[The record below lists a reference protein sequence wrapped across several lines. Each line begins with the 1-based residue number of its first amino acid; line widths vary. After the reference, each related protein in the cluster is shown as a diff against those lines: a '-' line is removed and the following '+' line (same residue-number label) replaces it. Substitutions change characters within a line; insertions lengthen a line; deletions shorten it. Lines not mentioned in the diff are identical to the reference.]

1 MAKEI
6 LHSEDARKKLKDGV
20 DKLANTVKVTL
31 GPKGRN
37 VVLEKKYGGPMVT
50 NDGVTIAKEIEL
62 EDAFEN
68 MGAQVVREVASK
80 TNDMAGDGTTTATVL
95 AQAVM
100 EEGVKNVAAGA
111 NPMALRRGIEKAAH
125 HVVAELGGMA
135 KSVKSK
141 EEIANVAAISADDPE
156 VGKLIAEVMETIGE
170 DGIVTVEESQTMG
183 LEKEVVEGM
192 QFDKGYVSPY
202 MVTDTTRLEAVFE
215 NAPILLTDKKI
226 SSIQEILPLL
236 EQLAQEGKKDLVI
249 IAEDV
254 EGEALTTLILN
265 KLRGT
270 FNALAIKAPA
280 FGDRRK
286 AMLEDIAVLTGGQV
300 ITDDLGLKL
309 EEATVEMLG
318 EARKVIANKDNTTI
332 VEGKGNEQALKDR
345 VAQIKAQ
352 AQETTSEYEL
362 EKLQER
368 IAKLESGVAVIKVG
382 AATEVEL
389 KEKKLRIE
397 DAINSTK
404 AAIAEGVVPGGG
416 AALVRIAHTL
426 MEKVETKK
434 LGDLGIDKETD
445 PEEVIG
451 ALILIRALTAPFE
464 QIARNAG
471 IKESSSLIEK
481 VIRSK
486 NINAGLDFS
495 QTALEMTRN
504 EPIDMLE
511 RGIIDPVKVTKSAL
525 VNATSAVA
533 MLLTTEAA
541 VVEIPEKDAAG
552 GMPAGGGMP
561 DMGGMM

>member
-1 MAKEI
+1 MAKDI
-6 LHSEDARKKLKDGV
+6 LHGEDARKRLKSGV
-20 DKLANTVKVTL
+20 DKLADTVRATL

-37 VVLEKKYGGPMVT
+37 VVLEKKYGSPMVT

-62 EDAFEN
+62 KDPFEN
-68 MGAQVVREVASK
+68 MGAQIVREVASK

-95 AQAVM
+95 AQAIM
-100 EEGVKNVAAGA
+100 AEGVRNVAAGA
-111 NPMALRRGIEKAAH
+111 NPMAIRRGIEKATTR
-125 HVVAELGGMA
+125 VVSDLNKMA
-135 KSVKSK
+135 KPVKAK
-141 EEIANVAAISADDPE
+141 EEIANVATISAGDSE
-156 VGKLIAEVMETIGE
+156 VGKLIAEVMETVGE
-170 DGIVTVEESQTMG
+170 DGIVTVEESQTLG

-202 MVTDTTRLEAVFE
+202 MVTDTTRMEAVFE
-215 NAPILLTDKKI
+215 NPLILLTDKKI

-236 EQLAQEGKKDLVI
+236 EQLAQEGKKELVI
-249 IAEDV
+249 IAEEV
-254 EGEALTTLILN
+254 EGEALTTLVLN

-318 EARKVIANKDNTTI
+318 EARKVIATKDNTTI
-332 VEGKGNEQALKDR
+332 VEGKGDEKVIKDR
-345 VAQIKAQ
+345 VNLIKAQIK
-352 AQETTSEYEL
+352 ETTSEYEL

-368 IAKLESGVAVIKVG
+368 VAKMEAGVAVIKVG

-404 AAIAEGVVPGGG
+404 AAVAEGIVPGGG
-416 AALVRIAHTL
+416 AALVKIAHQL
-426 MEKVETKK
+426 SHLELEDKDEQVGVAIVQKALEAP
-434 LGDLGIDKETD
+434 LRQIAANAGISDIAVILEAVSKADNMGWDFAKNKETD
-445 PEEVIG
+445 
-451 ALILIRALTAPFE
+451 
-464 QIARNAG
+464 
-471 IKESSSLIEK
+471 
-481 VIRSK
+481 
-486 NINAGLDFS
+486 
-495 QTALEMTRN
+495 
-504 EPIDMLE
+504 MLKA
-511 RGIIDPVKVTKSAL
+511 GIIDPVKVTKSAL

-541 VVEIPEKDAAG
+541 VVDIPEKEEP
-552 GMPAGGGMP
+552 MPGGGGMP

>member
-125 HVVAELGGMA
+125 HVVAELDKMA
-135 KSVKSK
+135 KPVKAK

-215 NAPILLTDKKI
+215 NAPILITDKKI
-226 SSIQEILPLL
+226 GSIQEILPLL

-332 VEGKGNEQALKDR
+332 VEGKGNEQALRDR
-345 VAQIKAQ
+345 VTQIKAQ

-404 AAIAEGVVPGGG
+404 AAVAEGIVPGGG
-416 AALVRIAHTL
+416 AALAKIARSL
-426 MEKVETKK
+426 DSVK
-434 LGDLGIDKETD
+434 LDGD
-445 PEEVIG
+445 
-451 ALILIRALTAPFE
+451 E
-464 QIARNAG
+464 QIGVRLVAKALEAPLRQIAANAG
-471 IKESSSLIEK
+471 ISDIA
-481 VIRSK
+481 VILDAVSK
-486 NINAGLDFS
+486 ADNTGWDFAKNE
-495 QTALEMTRN
+495 QT
-504 EPIDMLE
+504 DMLE

-552 GMPAGGGMP
+552 GMPGGGGMP